1 MKKNISL
8 KKIYSFM
15 KWESLVYE
23 DQPTSLLAQSAG
35 RKAFQI
41 TLVSLTLLEDSRMIE
56 PQ

>member
-1 MKKNISL
+1 
-8 KKIYSFM
+8 M